1 MSLDVDLVQHV
12 YTGRVRVRVCG
23 IYCFDNKILLANHAG
38 INPQGNF
45 WCPPG
50 GGVEADELLH
60 IALTR
65 EYKEEC
71 NVDISVGKFFNLYE
85 YIEDGLHAI
94 ELFFEVNILEG
105 SPMLG
110 IDTESDFQ
118 ILTEL
123 RYFSK
128 EDILQ
133 LPPQEIHA
141 AVLDYLK

>member
-1 MSLDVDLVQHV
+1 MKENLDFIPLI
-12 YTGRVRVRVCG
+12 YANKVRVRICG
-23 IYCFDNKILLANHAG
+23 IYKVNGSLLLINHQG
-38 INPQGNF
+38 INTHGDF

-50 GGVEADELLH
+50 GGVEAGELLH

-85 YIEDGLHAI
+85 YIKDGLHAI